1 MDPCHGV
8 GLPSDM
14 QIRFLLFATYRD
26 LTGVAEGALELPDG
40 STAGNAVAT
49 LRSRGAPWSTLPDRP
64 VVAVN
69 AEYARLDH
77 RLSDGDELALLP
89 PVAGG

>member
-1 MDPCHGV
+1 MRV
-8 GLPSDM
+8 KL
-14 QIRFLLFATYRD
+14 ILLASYRD
-26 LTGVAEGALELPDG
+26 LAGLSELEIELPAGASAADAVAVLRAQSADAGALP
-40 STAGNAVAT
+40 A
-49 LRSRGAPWSTLPDRP
+49 RP

-69 AEYARLDH
+69 LEYASLDE